1 MLFLDL
7 GPLIRS
13 ILAPLIGVYFASQSI
28 AVLYIFNLG
37 ASILGWTITIL
48 LTWMCLFIVR
58 ARLKNNSINVFRKYC
73 FEKWDSATFLGGL
86 LLYSLLAYVFVKTG
100 EATVVPDSTQFE
112 GVGRLISQGGRISD
126 KVPWL
131 SFLVNGRLLVIGA
144 LHALNRLFGAYA
156 LYGYFPLVS
165 TWFLIFLGSLIL
177 TCSQFEN
184 RKVSIALTIIII
196 ASLGCY
202 KNFYQYAFMIH
213 SNITAMIYF
222 SSAIISVY
230 VYSRTNQ
237 KSWLFFGSLS
247 MGVATLVR
255 TDMLLFSLVFL
266 IAMSSLENLKYS
278 ILKYCLIIFFLVSLP
293 WRALTLPFVP
303 THSFYVNTDQILL
316 LIFLNICVAILMVL
330 SRKYLNSTQWLEP
343 ASYIAY
349 AVLTLIVFIVSPE
362 IVGHGWN
369 LFVKYIMIGYDNWL
383 SLTLLILLLIVSYPS
398 LRGRD
403 PNLGILISSILLFF
417 VTLFYLV
424 GISGYEFEDHSANR
438 MVLHILPVVIFVM
451 ANGIESSLSHLAI
464 NGRRA
469 MNTR

>member
-1 MLFLDL
+1 
-7 GPLIRS
+7 
-13 ILAPLIGVYFASQSI
+13 
-28 AVLYIFNLG
+28 
-37 ASILGWTITIL
+37 
-48 LTWMCLFIVR
+48 
-58 ARLKNNSINVFRKYC
+58 
-73 FEKWDSATFLGGL
+73 
-86 LLYSLLAYVFVKTG
+86 
-100 EATVVPDSTQFE
+100 
-112 GVGRLISQGGRISD
+112 
-126 KVPWL
+126 
-131 SFLVNGRLLVIGA
+131 
-144 LHALNRLFGAYA
+144 
-156 LYGYFPLVS
+156 
-165 TWFLIFLGSLIL
+165 
-177 TCSQFEN
+177 
-184 RKVSIALTIIII
+184 
-196 ASLGCY
+196 
-202 KNFYQYAFMIH
+202 
-213 SNITAMIYF
+213 
-222 SSAIISVY
+222 
-230 VYSRTNQ
+230 
-237 KSWLFFGSLS
+237 
-247 MGVATLVR
+247 
-255 TDMLLFSLVFL
+255 
-266 IAMSSLENLKYS
+266 
-278 ILKYCLIIFFLVSLP
+278 
-293 WRALTLPFVP
+293 
-303 THSFYVNTDQILL
+303 
-316 LIFLNICVAILMVL
+316 MVL